1 MKNFYNIA
9 LGILFGLVL
18 ILFFLQLKS
27 TKNTT
32 NNIATLN
39 NSAKNNGPALPMA
52 FFDIDSINER
62 YTYCKEVKTKLEK
75 IKDEMDAEL
84 SKLQQSLENTQQALQ
99 KKNAE
104 APLSQ
109 QEQENA
115 MATLQK
121 MQQNISV
128 KREEYITEF
137 ENTRKQNE
145 LDLKKDIQNFIKKY
159 NTPQRFSYIVA
170 DEPGVFYYKDSVFNI
185 TTEVLNGLNSQYKS
199 KN

>member
-9 LGILFGLVL
+9 LGVLFGLVL
-18 ILFFLQLKS
+18 ILFFLQLKPS
-27 TKNTT
+27 KNKI
-32 NNIATLN
+32 NNINTIN
-39 NSAKNNGPALPMA
+39 SSAKNNGSSLPMA

-62 YTYCKEVKTKLEK
+62 YIYCKEVKTKLEK
-75 IKDEMDAEL
+75 IKDEMDGEL
-84 SKLQQSLENTQQALQ
+84 SKLQQSLDNTQQALQ

-128 KREEYITEF
+128 KREEYINEF
-137 ENTRKQNE
+137 ENTRKKNE
-145 LDLKKDIQNFIKKY
+145 IDLKKDIQDFIKKY

-170 DEPGVFYYKDSVFNI
+170 DEPGVFYYKDSIYNI
-185 TTEVLNGLNSQYKS
+185 TTEVLNGLNSKYKS